1 MDPGLVSVLGGGM
14 ERMLCTS
21 NIDVF
26 RYVSTPDGRG
36 GTTLSWSKIK
46 SIKGRLINTGDSE
59 SVRSN
64 SFTMSGTWTLV
75 ASRNADV
82 MPEDRVRIQGDNS
95 RYWDVVGT
103 DFGKTELLLQ
113 HISLVE
119 AVEGNDF

>member
-1 MDPGLVSVLGGGM
+1 
-14 ERMLCTS
+14 
-21 NIDVF
+21 
-26 RYVSTPDGRG
+26 
-36 GTTLSWSKIK
+36 
-46 SIKGRLINTGDSE
+46 
-59 SVRSN
+59 
-64 SFTMSGTWTLV
+64 MSGTWTLV

-82 MPEDRVRIQGDNS
+82 MPEDRVRIQGDSS